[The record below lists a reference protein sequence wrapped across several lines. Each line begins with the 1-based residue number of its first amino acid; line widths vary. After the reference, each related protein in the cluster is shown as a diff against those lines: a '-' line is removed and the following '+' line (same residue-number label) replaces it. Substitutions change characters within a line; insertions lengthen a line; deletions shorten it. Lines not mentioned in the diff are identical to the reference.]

1 MTKEHEENI
10 EDRQKKKHVLDEREM
25 KGRNGKDGKAKC
37 ILNGIEKIFLFFLSI
52 LSKRRNT

>member
-37 ILNGIEKIFLFFLSI
+37 ILNGIE
-52 LSKRRNT
+52 